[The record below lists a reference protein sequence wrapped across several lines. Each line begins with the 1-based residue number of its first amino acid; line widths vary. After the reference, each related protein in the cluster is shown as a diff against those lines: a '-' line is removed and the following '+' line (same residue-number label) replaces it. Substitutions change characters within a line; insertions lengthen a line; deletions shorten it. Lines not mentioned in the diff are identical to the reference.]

1 MDIVYIAAGS
11 WESILQRTQA
21 LAIELSQRHRVLYVN
36 SVLHSVPGMVR
47 RALRH
52 EGPARCGLR
61 AVRENLSVLD
71 LVPGV
76 PGSCNSDV
84 LNRMNLRWQGWQL
97 RRWVK
102 KLGLRDYIL
111 WIATPWAARLADHL
125 DPLLLCYDCMDNVP
139 AFYRDHRRELVRS
152 LEVPLLRRSDL
163 VLVTAEPLRAG
174 CRAFNSA
181 VHLVRNGVWNAD
193 YRNAVPAAELE
204 SLPHPVFGFV
214 GYLGNWID
222 QEAIAALAQRFPRGS
237 LVLVGPVHTNVARL
251 ERLPNVHFTGRVPH
265 NRLPSYIQA
274 FDVGLIP
281 FVLDDLAA
289 AVDPVKFYEYCAAGK
304 PVVATALPE
313 LARHGEL
320 CYLANATGEFIL
332 RVEEALAELA
342 DPDFSTALAERR
354 RRLAAGNSWTERAAR
369 IDELLRHCSGK
380 SPAVLPAGAR
390 EEAVSA

>member
-21 LAIELSQRHRVLYVN
+21 LAIELAQQHRVLYVN
-36 SVLHSVPGMVR
+36 SVLHSVPGMIR

-52 EGPARCGLR
+52 EGRGRVGLR
-61 AVRENLSVLD
+61 AVRENLYVLD

-76 PGSCNSDV
+76 PGSCHSDAV
-84 LNRMNLRWQGWQL
+84 NRMNLEWQGWQL
-97 RRWVK
+97 RRWAK
-102 KLGLRDYIL
+102 KLGLSDYVL

-152 LEVPLLRRSDL
+152 LEVPLVRRSDL
-163 VLVTAEPLRAG
+163 VLVTAEELRAG
-174 CRAFNSA
+174 CRPFNSA

-193 YRNAVPAAELE
+193 YRDATPAAELE
-204 SLPHPVFGFV
+204 SLPHPMFGYV
-214 GYLGNWID
+214 GYLGDWLD
-222 QEAIAALAQRFPRGS
+222 QDAVAALAQRFPHGS
-237 LVLVGPVHTNVARL
+237 VVLVGPVHTSVARL

-265 NRLPSYIQA
+265 HRLPGYIQA

-313 LARHGEL
+313 LVRHGEL
-320 CYLANATGEFIL
+320 CYLASATGEFNR

-342 DPDFSTALAERR
+342 DPDFSAALAERR
-354 RRLAAGNSWTERAAR
+354 RRLAAGNSWAERAAR
-369 IDELLRHCSGK
+369 IDELLRQLCGK
-380 SPAVLPAGAR
+380 RAAVLPIGAR